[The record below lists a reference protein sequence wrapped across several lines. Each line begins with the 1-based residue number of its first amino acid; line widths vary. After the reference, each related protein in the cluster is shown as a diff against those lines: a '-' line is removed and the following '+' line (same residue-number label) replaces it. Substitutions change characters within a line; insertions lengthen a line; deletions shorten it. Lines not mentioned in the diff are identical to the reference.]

1 MMTAYRLTTA
11 LFVVWMCLGGCNE
24 GSADGAQTAPP
35 AAPKGSGAQTQPVVA
50 PPSAAPAAPAQT
62 AAPTPNARVPVELLG
77 LTITS
82 AVEKKEPVDK
92 LKAAVPGTRVYAHLK
107 MRNRSNETRTIHVDF
122 LVNGKLRTPLKLDVE
137 PSWSFRTWGYNT
149 LQAGDSGE
157 LEVQVY
163 DDAGTMLEKVKL
175 PIQSK

>member
-1 MMTAYRLTTA
+1 MNSAYRLTSA
-11 LFVVWMCLGGCNE
+11 LFTVWLCLGGCNE
-24 GSADGAQTAPP
+24 SSAVGAQAMPSSSTAATSVPTN
-35 AAPKGSGAQTQPVVA
+35 AAPRATNPAPTQN
-50 PPSAAPAAPAQT
+50 AAPAPT
-62 AAPTPNARVPVELLG
+62 AKIPVELLN

-92 LKAAVPGTRVYAHLK
+92 LKAATPGTRVYAHLK

-122 LVNGKLRTPLKLDVE
+122 LVNGKLRTPLKLDIE

-149 LQAGDSGE
+149 LQANDSGE

-163 DDAGTMLEKVKL
+163 DDGGTMLEKVRM
-175 PIQSK
+175 PIQAK